1 MSKKE
6 KFALYL
12 EPETRG
18 QIDRWYDAD
27 NCASRTE
34 FIEKAVK
41 FYLGYL
47 AANQD
52 NPLLPA
58 AISSII
64 EGRLDS
70 FEDRLS
76 RLMFKQTVELS
87 MMMNVVAEISEVS
100 DEYLKSLRGKCVTDV
115 KHSNGRLTLR
125 DAYDEVAGCRD

>member
-12 EPETRG
+12 EPELREK
-18 QIDRWYDAD
+18 IDREYVTDS
-27 NCASRTE
+27 CSSRTE
-34 FIEKAVK
+34 FIEKAVQ

-47 AANQD
+47 HTNED

-58 AISSII
+58 AVSSII

-76 RLMFKQTVELS
+76 RLLFKQTVELS
-87 MMMNVVAEISEVS
+87 MMMNLLACDTDV
-100 DEYLKSLRGKCVTDV
+100 DEKTLEKLRGKCVADV
-115 KHSNGRLTLR
+115 KRTNGQISFREILKFQKG
-125 DAYDEVAGCRD
+125 V